1 MKRILNFG
9 SLNIDM
15 VYAMPHIVRA
25 GETLSSDELSLFP
38 GGKGLNQSVALSRAG
53 ASVYHAGKVGA
64 DGDILKNVLVKNNIN
79 CDYLSADD
87 EKSGHAIIQVEQKG
101 QNCIIL
107 YGGANQKIE
116 RAMIDSVLE
125 NFDSDDL
132 LVCQNEINN
141 MDYLINSAYER
152 KIPIILNPSPIDND
166 ILKCDLKKL
175 DTIII
180 NEIEGADFTGESE
193 PQKICDKLISI
204 APNLKIVLTIGKDGV
219 LYKDAAG
226 FETHGIFNV
235 KVVDT
240 TAAGDTFLGF
250 FTAVRFA
257 GGTVSHALR
266 AASAASSIAVSRR
279 GATPSIPTMAE
290 VEKFLLENKPIS

>member
-15 VYAMPHIVRA
+15 VYAMPHIVRP

-53 ASVYHAGKVGA
+53 ASVYHAGKIGA
-64 DGDILKNVLVKNNIN
+64 DGDILKNVLVENSIN

-116 RAMIDSVLE
+116 RAMIDNVLE
-125 NFDSDDL
+125 NFDSNDL

-152 KIPIILNPSPIDND
+152 KIPIILNPSPIDKD

-180 NEIEGADFTGESE
+180 NEIEGADFTGETE

-219 LYKDAAG
+219 LYKDAGG

-257 GGTVSHALR
+257 GATVSYALR